1 MESVIKD
8 QLVSYLHSKNLIT
21 SQQHAFIKRHSTVTN
36 LLECTHDW
44 SVAVHGGHA
53 VDVIYIDFSRAFDSV
68 VHSKLIFKLSNLGI
82 SGELLQWIEAFLT
95 DRCQC
100 VVVEHCF
107 SSWTPVVS
115 GVAQGSVLG
124 PILFILFINDIG
136 CICNGCTVSHKLFAD
151 DLKLYS
157 TINTN
162 CDHVQFQA
170 VLNNLQQWCIDW
182 QLNINPSK
190 CNIIH
195 FGHNNNKYTYFLNG
209 SPLNAPETVTDL
221 GVDVDPLLKF
231 DHHINKI
238 IKKAYSR
245 IGILFKGFASR
256 EVQLL
261 KQAYITYIRPVLEYA
276 SSVWSPHLLK
286 HINSLERVQKYF
298 TKHIPSLRQFSY
310 PERLALIGL
319 EPLEVRRLKFDLILY
334 YKSFN
339 NLIALP
345 HNLYFSVQSNLSQT
359 RTGGNRLIPVLC
371 NTNTFANDFF
381 NRCVNCYNSLPLD
394 VINSHSL
401 SVFKNYLSH
410 IDLANY
416 IKCSYLQIS

>member
-1 MESVIKD
+1 MEAVIKD
-8 QLVSYLHSKNLIT
+8 QLVSFLHSKNLIT
-21 SQQHAFIKRHSTVTN
+21 SQQHAFIKCHSTVTN

-68 VHSKLIFKLSNLGI
+68 VHSKLIYKLSNLGV
-82 SGELLQWIEAFLT
+82 SGNLLQWIEAFLT

-115 GVAQGSVLG
+115 GVPQGSVLG

-136 CICNGCTVSHKLFAD
+136 SICNGSTVSHKLFAD

-157 TINTN
+157 KIITN
-162 CDHVQFQA
+162 CDRIHFQA
-170 VLNNLQQWCIDW
+170 VLNHLQQWCIDW
-182 QLNINPSK
+182 QLHINSSK

-195 FGHNNNKYTYFLNG
+195 LGHNNTKPIYFLNG
-209 SPLNAPETVTDL
+209 SPINAPETVTDL
-221 GVDVDPLLKF
+221 GVDVDPTLKF

-238 IKKAYSR
+238 INKAYSR

-261 KQAYITYIRPVLEYA
+261 KQAYTTYIRPVLEYA

-286 HINSLERVQKYF
+286 HVNSIERVQKYF
-298 TKHIPSLRQFSY
+298 TKQIPSLRQFSY

-334 YKSFN
+334 YKSFH

-345 HNLYFSVQSNLSQT
+345 YNLYFNFQSNLSQT
-359 RTGGNRLIPVLC
+359 RTGGNRIIPVLC
-371 NTNTFANDFF
+371 NTNRFANDFF
-381 NRCVNCYNSLPLD
+381 NRSVNCYNNLPLN
-394 VINSHSL
+394 VINSQSL
-401 SVFKNYLSH
+401 IVFKHLLVN
-410 IDLANY
+410 IDLTTY
-416 IKCSYLQIS
+416 IKCSYLQL